1 MNIFR
6 LAGDL
11 SHLFAMAF
19 LPSIILASKSCA
31 RISAKTQIL
40 YLIVFCTRYL
50 DLVTNFV
57 SLYNTVAKIAFIILT
72 SITIYLVR
80 VRYSNTYDRVKDT
93 FWISTL
99 LVPSFILAI
108 VFNHEMSTME
118 VLWTFS
124 IYLEAVAI
132 VPQLFMIEK
141 LPFQGMYSKTSDN
154 IDIENLDDDAH
165 ATNDG
170 LGQYVPIE
178 LLNNEKDTEDTKMES
193 VRKAYTTN
201 KLESVRKAANRNK
214 IFLYIFILGIYRAL
228 YILNWIYRYNYEGFY
243 DIIAIFGG
251 CIQTLIYTNYFYFYV
266 YTFTMGHQF
275 NI

>member
-6 LAGDL
+6 LAGDW
-11 SHLFAMAF
+11 SHLFAMIF
-19 LPSIILASKSCA
+19 LPSIILATKSCA

-40 YLIVFCTRYL
+40 YLFVFCTRYL
-50 DLVTNFV
+50 DLLTNFV
-57 SLYNTVAKIAFIILT
+57 SYYNIAMKIIFIVLT
-72 SITIYLVR
+72 SITIYLVC
-80 VRYSNTYDRVKDT
+80 VSYSNTYDRVKDS

-108 VFNHEMSTME
+108 VLNHEMSIME

-132 VPQLFMIEK
+132 VPQLFMIKK
-141 LPFQGMYSKTSDN
+141 LPFQGMCDKASDN
-154 IDIENLDDDAH
+154 IDIEYLDDDTP

-178 LLNNEKDTEDTKMES
+178 LLNNEKDTENTKMES
-193 VRKAYTTN
+193 VRKAYITN
-201 KLESVRKAANRNK
+201 KLESIRKAASRNK

-228 YILNWIYRYNYEGFY
+228 YIFNWIYRYNHEGFY

-251 CIQTLIYTNYFYFYV
+251 CIQTLIYINYFYFYLH
-266 YTFTMGHQF
+266 TCTMGESF